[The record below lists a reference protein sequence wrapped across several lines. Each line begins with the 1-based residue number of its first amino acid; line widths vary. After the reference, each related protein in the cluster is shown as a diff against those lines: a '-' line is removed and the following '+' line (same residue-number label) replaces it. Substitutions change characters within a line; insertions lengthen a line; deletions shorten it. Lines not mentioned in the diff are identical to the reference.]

1 MRFVDYI
8 AAGQDRGS
16 LAVFLTLMATM
27 LGASATLGVAA
38 KAETIGFPAI
48 WWLASGSLG
57 LALQGALLAGR
68 IRETG
73 ARTLPE
79 LAGMV
84 AGTPAR
90 RLVAGVIAV
99 AWPGVVG
106 AQFAAAG
113 SLVGAL
119 AGADAG
125 AVWPVLACAAAVTL
139 YTLLGGQRAV
149 VRSDAIQMAVLA
161 AGFGGLFAWVFGGRC
176 GGAGVPWGEVR
187 PVSVAFGW
195 RDAMLLVPA
204 VAGAYF
210 LGPDIASR
218 SLLAR
223 DGQAAR
229 RAVLWAAP
237 ALLAFAVGVVLAGM
251 WAGANAPGAGNPLYR
266 LAERL
271 PWGLRWC
278 LSAGLVAALLSSA
291 DTCLVNAGSIAA
303 HDLLGHRSVGAARA
317 AVALVGAAATGL
329 ALAGGDIIGI
339 LLKAY
344 SVYTPGVVCPLAVAI
359 VAGRIRRTGPWLAA
373 VAAGGACGLAGTLW
387 PRMAWL
393 SAAGMGL
400 SLLLA
405 LAAVLS
411 GGPSGAAEAAT
422 RRSRLRR

>member
-38 KAETIGFPAI
+38 KAETIGFPAV
-48 WWLASGSLG
+48 WWLASGAVG
-57 LALQGALLAGR
+57 LALQGWLLSGR
-68 IRETG
+68 IRDTG

-79 LAGMV
+79 LAGRT
-84 AGTPAR
+84 AGPAAR

-119 AGADAG
+119 AGAGNG
-125 AVWPVLACAAAVTL
+125 ATWPVWACAVAVTFH
-139 YTLLGGQRAV
+139 TLLGGQRGV
-149 VRSDAIQMAVLA
+149 VRTDAVQMAVLA

-176 GGAGVPWGEVR
+176 GGNAVSWDAIR
-187 PVSVAFGW
+187 PVGVAFGW
-195 RDAMLLVPA
+195 REVAFSLLTVG
-204 VAGAYF
+204 GAYF

-223 DGQAAR
+223 DGRTAR
-229 RAVLWAAP
+229 RAVFWASP
-237 ALLAFAVGVVLAGM
+237 ALLAFAVGITLAGM
-251 WAGANAPGAGNPLYR
+251 WAGENSPGGGNPLFR
-266 LAERL
+266 LAALL
-271 PWGLRWC
+271 PWPLRGC
-278 LSAGLVAALLSSA
+278 LAAGLVAALLSSA
-291 DTCLVNAGSIAA
+291 DTCLVNAGAILAN
-303 HDLLGHRSVGAARA
+303 DLLGRRNVGTARA
-317 AVALVGAAATGL
+317 TVLAVGAAATGL

-344 SVYTPGVVCPLAVAI
+344 SVYTPGVVCPLAAAI
-359 VAGRIRRTGPWLAA
+359 VAGRVRRKRLWLAA
-373 VAAGGACGLAGTLW
+373 VAAGGVCGLAGALW
-387 PRMAWL
+387 P
-393 SAAGMGL
+393 AAGELPAIGMGL

-405 LAAVLS
+405 LGAV
-411 GGPSGAAEAAT
+411 GRRTDREAT
-422 RRSRLRR
+422 EVPFRE